1 MFLINRAFSS
11 YNQNRFAIDKAG
23 QLVLMNLQLVAG
35 ILRGVQCPWVKC
47 LIAHVSIK
55 TRILNELY
63 TLTVLKL

>member
-35 ILRGVQCPWVKC
+35 ILRGVQCPWV
-47 LIAHVSIK
+47 
-55 TRILNELY
+55 ILVPHCACVN
-63 TLTVLKL
+63 